1 MIARYLPHVK
11 RMLLFLGL
19 PLLVVLLLGLSIEAW
34 LRGPEFIPDAERVNY
49 ALLQDMG
56 SLISTAVR
64 QVLPVIGVFVAVPII
79 VTALFQKIYAVGSA
93 EEAHDSLHRVTFGLV
108 GRRPFVIVGKGQ
120 ILFGKK
126 TFAGRVGGPFT
137 LIVYDDNAV
146 VTEQYGR
153 VKRVLGAGIHRME
166 RFEKIWE
173 IIDLQPQH
181 WVYPVFAMTKEG
193 IPIRCEADLSFVI
206 DDQPGEWG
214 WPVHT
219 GGLHPYSEEA
229 VFKAATSVWM
239 REPDHPE
246 RKRTWA
252 GRVVISFAEGLL
264 RNILAEYWLD
274 WLLAPPKPGQEH
286 QSSSDEG
293 SPREVIRERLEEGL
307 RTRIGKVGAKLIRVD
322 IGPIEVQAR
331 EDETTEKLQDIIPK
345 QRVQAWYADWEARAL
360 GSRAE
365 IEAALLRVDTARLRA
380 QAEVIAEIVE
390 NLQETIATQRV
401 VEPYI
406 LAIRLV
412 ESLRWVS
419 YNVYQHEFT
428 PPETVQRLKRLR
440 ESLSPTEESNGEG
453 EEEKEKSKPKA
464 KGKGK
469 A

>member
-1 MIARYLPHVK
+1 MISRYLPHVK
-11 RMLLFLGL
+11 RMLLLLGL
-19 PLLVVLLLGLSIEAW
+19 PLLIVLLLGLSIEAW
-34 LRGPEFIPDAERVNY
+34 LRGPEFIPDVDRVSY
-49 ALLQDMG
+49 ALLGAMG
-56 SLISTAVR
+56 SLVSTAVR
-64 QVLPVIGVFVAVPII
+64 LVLPVIGVFVAVPII
-79 VTALFQKIYAVGSA
+79 VSALFQKIYAIESA

-153 VKRVLGAGIHRME
+153 VKRILGAGIHSME

-193 IPIRCEADLSFVI
+193 IPVRCEADLSFVI

-219 GGLHPYSEEA
+219 DGLHPYSEEA

-274 WLLAPPKPGQEH
+274 WLLAPPQPGQKP
-286 QSSSDEG
+286 
-293 SPREVIRERLEEGL
+293 PREEIREQLEQGL

-322 IGPIEVQAR
+322 IGSIEVQAR
-331 EDETTEKLQDIIPK
+331 EDETTEKLQGIIPK

-360 GSRAE
+360 GGRAE
-365 IEAALLRVDTARLRA
+365 IEAALMRVDTARIRA

-440 ESLSPTEESNGEG
+440 ESLQSPTEESTG
-453 EEEKEKSKPKA
+453 EEKEEKA
-464 KGKGK
+464 QAQGKGRAK

>member
-1 MIARYLPHVK
+1 MISRYLPHMK

-19 PLLVVLLLGLSIEAW
+19 PLFVVLLLGLSVEAW
-34 LRGPEFIPDAERVNY
+34 LRGPEFIPAVERVNMN
-49 ALLQDMG
+49 LIGDMA
-56 SLISTAVR
+56 SLIATAVR
-64 QVLPVIGVFVAVPII
+64 LALPAIGVFVAVPII
-79 VTALFQKIYAVGSA
+79 VSALFQKIYAVEST

-120 ILFGKK
+120 ILYGKK

-153 VKRVLGAGIHRME
+153 IKRILGAGIHGME

-193 IPIRCEADLSFVI
+193 IPVRCEADLSFVI
-206 DDQPGEWG
+206 DDQPGDWG

-219 GGLHPYSEEA
+219 GGLHSYSEEA
-229 VFKAATSVWM
+229 VFKAAASVWM

-252 GRVVISFAEGLL
+252 GRVVVGFAEGLL
-264 RNILAEYWLD
+264 RDILAEYRLD
-274 WLLAPPKPGQEH
+274 WLLAPPRPGQEH
-286 QSSSDEG
+286 TSPEE

-322 IGPIEVQAR
+322 IGSIEVQAR
-331 EDETTEKLQDIIPK
+331 EDETTEKLQSIIPK

-365 IEAALLRVDTARLRA
+365 MEAALMRVDMARIRA

-390 NLQETIATQRV
+390 NLQETISTQGV

-412 ESLRWVS
+412 ESLRWIS

-440 ESLSPTEESNGEG
+440 ESLQSPTAESKR
-453 EEEKEKSKPKA
+453 EEEEERA
-464 KGKGK
+464 
-469 A
+469 